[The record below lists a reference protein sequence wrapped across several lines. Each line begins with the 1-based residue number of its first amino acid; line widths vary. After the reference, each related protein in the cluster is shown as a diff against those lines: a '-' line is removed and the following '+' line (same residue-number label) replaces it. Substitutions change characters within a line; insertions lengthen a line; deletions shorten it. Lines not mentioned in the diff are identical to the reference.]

1 MYGTD
6 PRTFWCRTIEI
17 GQGVSTGW
25 AKKFE
30 FFTILRLYVHI
41 SQKLL
46 KIEAYKQ
53 RSEKRFIS
61 PPSNCRMCLDP
72 SSDAIPVFSIS
83 PIVLHIDLD

>member
-6 PRTFWCRTIEI
+6 LRTFWYRTVEI

-25 AKKFE
+25 VKKFE
-30 FFTILRLYVHI
+30 KNFEFLTISRLYVHI

-53 RSEKRFIS
+53 RSEKSFIS
-61 PPSNCRMCLDP
+61 PLSNCRMCLDP
-72 SSDAIPVFSIS
+72 SVTGFCRWAKNE
-83 PIVLHIDLD
+83 

>member
-1 MYGTD
+1 MYDTD
-6 PRTFWCRTIEI
+6 LRTFWCRTVEI

-30 FFTILRLYVHI
+30 KISIFFTISRLYVHI

-53 RSEKRFIS
+53 YRQKRFI
-61 PPSNCRMCLDP
+61 PPLSNCRICMDQSLTEFYR
-72 SSDAIPVFSIS
+72 VGQN
-83 PIVLHIDLD
+83 